1 MCTLIIGRDILGP
14 GSVVLAANRDERSDR
29 DSEAPVVLAE
39 TPRVVGGRDRVAGGT
54 WLAVREARAVIAVL
68 NRPDPLR
75 DTPPPGRRSR
85 GLLALDVAT
94 MSSDYALEVG
104 PADERRESFERMRA
118 RCGSALARAALSRA
132 FASLGADPYAPFS
145 LLYADTEGAW
155 VVSQEGAAGPRFRT
169 VPGGWH
175 VITHADLDDESEPR
189 TARLLYELANFR
201 PLSVEKVEQRLGDL
215 LRSHGST
222 RGTGRE
228 AEQVPAVCLHDGPM
242 STVSATLV
250 TLGPTGARLLHAE
263 GRPCERRFQDR
274 SSLLNAPA
282 ADDDAER

>member
-14 GSVVLAANRDERSDR
+14 GSVVLAANRDERPDR

-39 TPRVVGGRDRVAGGT
+39 IPRVVGGRDRVAGGT
-54 WLAVREARAVIAVL
+54 WLAVREACALVAVL
-68 NRPDPLR
+68 NRPDPQR
-75 DTPPPGRRSR
+75 DAPPPGRRSR

-94 MSSDYALEVG
+94 VPSDYALETG
-104 PADERRESFERMRA
+104 TADERREALERMRA
-118 RCGSALARAALSRA
+118 RCGSGLARAALSRA
-132 FASLGADPYAPFS
+132 FASLWADPYAPFS
-145 LLYADTEGAW
+145 LLYADAEGAW
-155 VVSQEGAAGPRFRT
+155 VVSQEGADAPRFRT

-189 TARLLYELANFR
+189 TARLLYELAYFR
-201 PLSVEKVEQRLGDL
+201 PLSAEKAEQRLGDL
-215 LRSHGST
+215 LRSHGSA

-228 AEQVPAVCLHDGPM
+228 AEQVPAVCLHDGLL

-250 TLGPTGARLLHAE
+250 THGPAGARLLHAD

-274 SSLLNAPA
+274 SSLLTAPA
-282 ADDDAER
+282 AADDAER